1 MSESQAGEA
10 RTPEENLGVSKAVSV
25 SSPGSLEARL
35 MAARAKRALALAEQK
50 GAATNALNGT
60 AEKLASRSA
69 CEPLAGQSKTQ
80 PDRSERSLS
89 PFAIKAAFIFIGA
102 TGFGLGSVMALG
114 FLAGLGP
121 IRGTPDM
128 PAKTVL
134 SAPVAVQETPLNS
147 VKATTAPEEAP
158 RLVGMIDK
166 NLYEDPDIEPFDIML
181 PEPPTAVHRQVAMP
195 MISKV
200 VYMHAETDADT
211 ALKMRSLPQVPE
223 PLESDS
229 VATLSIDKS
238 PRVFMHA
245 PDGIPN
251 YSLQQV
257 VAELEKSGVEVAN
270 IGRESFRVSSSHV
283 RYFSPATQTFAMSVA
298 NSLGIEARDFSENA
312 VNPERI
318 ELWIAGRPKPVE
330 EIASDDEE
338 TAFDRMRA
346 LIEMR

>member
-10 RTPEENLGVSKAVSV
+10 RTPEENLGVSDAASV

-35 MAARAKRALALAEQK
+35 MAARAKRALALAERK
-50 GAATNALNGT
+50 GAAKNESNGT
-60 AEKLASRSA
+60 AEKSAIRSA
-69 CEPLAGQSKTQ
+69 SEPLAAQQK
-80 PDRSERSLS
+80 PEPRRSEHGLS

-114 FLAGLGP
+114 FLAGLEP
-121 IRGTPDM
+121 VRGTPDV
-128 PAKTVL
+128 PAKIVL

-147 VKATTAPEEAP
+147 VEASEETP

-166 NLYEDPDIEPFDIML
+166 DLYEDPDIEPFDIML
-181 PEPPTAVHRQVAMP
+181 PEPPIAVHRQVAMP
-195 MISKV
+195 TISKV
-200 VYMHAETDADT
+200 VYMHAETDSDT

-257 VAELEKSGVEVAN
+257 VAELERSGVEVAN
-270 IGRESFRVSSSHV
+270 IGRESFRVSSTHI
-283 RYFSPATQTFAMSVA
+283 RYYSPATQTFAMSVA
-298 NSLGIEARDFSENA
+298 SSLGIEARDFSENGG
-312 VNPERI
+312 NPERI

-330 EIASDDEE
+330 ETSSDDEE
-338 TAFDRMRA
+338 TAFDRIRA